1 MKLIVDIPKER
12 YEWIKEHKG
21 VTDYQT
27 TEMLYKRVRESE
39 KQRTGH
45 WIEVTN
51 GRGGHECNLCHE
63 YAPSYQ
69 DGDEWLTK
77 HCPNCG
83 AAMTESEE

>member
-21 VTDYQT
+21 VTDYQI

-45 WIEVTN
+45 WIDT
-51 GRGGHECNLCHE
+51 GSGQECSECHE
-63 YAPSYQ
+63 IQYGYDNYRFYCS
-69 DGDEWLTK
+69 
-77 HCPNCG
+77 NCG
-83 AAMTESEE
+83 AAMTESEEHE